1 MEQEYQMR
9 LNKWLKEEGEVG
21 GTVTADVAQ
30 FQPKLT
36 LASRAPRKRV
46 KLKKKSKLLG

>member
-1 MEQEYQMR
+1 MR
-9 LNKWLKEEGEVG
+9 LNRYMEQIKEDGEAG

-36 LASRAPRKRV
+36 LASRAPKK
-46 KLKKKSKLLG
+46 KLKFKKKSKLIG